1 MTSIGAKLDRLEKK
15 YGKGATYG
23 RGEQDLILDGVPE
36 WLFRGRLLLK
46 GDLHARC
53 DKALRSLR
61 EFVDAGKFDG
71 EQKTKALERL
81 KPLRAEVWPLV
92 AD

>member
-1 MTSIGAKLDRLEKK
+1 MTSIGRRLDVLEKK

-23 RGEQDLILDGVPE
+23 RGEQELILDGVPE

-46 GDLHARC
+46 GDLRDRC
-53 DKALRSLR
+53 DKAIRSLR
-61 EFVDAGKFDG
+61 ELVDAGKFDG

-81 KPLRAEVWPLV
+81 KPLHAAVWPQV